1 MQFWIT
7 KRPLHIIVC
16 SHVVFR
22 AYSCNRTQQQANG
35 RVGGRSEG
43 VAVIKQASP
52 ETKPSVGRIDVR
64 IFLSCLPFLNGLG
77 RAKYVLLVSFVQYIE
92 AAVRLICMIKAI

>member
-1 MQFWIT
+1 MAE
-7 KRPLHIIVC
+7 KE
-16 SHVVFR
+16 
-22 AYSCNRTQQQANG
+22 
-35 RVGGRSEG
+35 VGVRG

-77 RAKYVLLVSFVQYIE
+77 LSKYVLLVSFVQYIE

>member
-1 MQFWIT
+1 MAE
-7 KRPLHIIVC
+7 KE
-16 SHVVFR
+16 
-22 AYSCNRTQQQANG
+22 
-35 RVGGRSEG
+35 VGVRGLG

-64 IFLSCLPFLNGLG
+64 IFLSCLLFLNGLG

>member
-1 MQFWIT
+1 LIT
-7 KRPLHIIVC
+7 KRPLHVIVC
-16 SHVVFR
+16 SLVVFR
-22 AYSCNRTQQQANG
+22 AYSCNRPQQQANG
-35 RVGGRSEG
+35 REGGRSAG
-43 VAVIKQASP
+43 WGAVIKQASP

-64 IFLSCLPFLNGLG
+64 IFLSCLLFLNGLG